1 VISGYWNSLSNLIR
15 DDLLAYTARH
25 TTQSTAARDYMKRLW
40 HSCLTAIAA
49 LALFSPLQAQQ
60 TINNASLSG
69 RVTDPA
75 GRVVLNATVTATQLS
90 TSIARTTSTDAEG
103 RFRFP
108 YLAVDS
114 YRITVTQ
121 PGFAPAVR
129 NVALTVGA
137 DFHLPLSLT
146 VASAETSINVNGST
160 PVLETNRSQIAET
173 ITPNEVHNL
182 SLLGRNFLDLALL
195 VPGVSP
201 TNTAS
206 TQLYA
211 ETSAVPGQGYSINS
225 QRNFSNSFIVDG
237 ISANDDA
244 AGLTGTFYG
253 LDVVSELQV
262 VTSGGQAEFG
272 RALGGY
278 VNVITHSGTDQLHGS
293 LYGFLR
299 NQRLNASN
307 PLTQSKLPL
316 TQGQYGA
323 TIGGPIVH
331 HQTFFFANY
340 ERKQLN
346 QNGVVTIAPASVALI
361 NARLKTIGYQ
371 GPQIAT
377 GIYPNPVR
385 TNNAF
390 GRIDHRFS
398 ANDEFSVRYNLYT
411 VDSQNSRGAGALSAV
426 SAAAALNDVDN
437 TIAASNI
444 ATLSPRTVNETRGQY
459 THSDLKAPPNDPI
472 GPAVSISGVAS
483 FGTLSGSPQG
493 RLNNLYEVVDNL
505 SHQAGAHSLRVGADF
520 LYNDLKITFPMSA
533 RGAYSFSS
541 LANFLAGTYNNSGYT
556 QSFGNPVVKQGN
568 PNLGLYAQDE
578 WRLSPS
584 LTLNAGLRYDL
595 QFLDAIATDT
605 NNVSP
610 RVGFAWSPFATG
622 RTLVRG
628 SFGLF
633 YDRVPLRALS
643 NALQSS
649 GNTTNINSQTFV
661 TVSLSPTQA
670 GAPLFPS
677 IMNTLPSGVLINFS
691 TMDPYMQNAY
701 SEQATL
707 QVEQQLSDQTTLG
720 ISYQHVRGLH
730 LIASINLNTPTCVA
744 TGTNNGCRPNAAYGN
759 NKQYQGAADSYYDGL
774 AVSFVQRPSRW
785 GSYRISY
792 TWSKAIDDVGEFFFS
807 SPINNF
813 NIAQDRGRSDD
824 DQRHRVVFDGTIHT
838 SMDAATSTWSRIRNG
853 FLLSG
858 ILQYYSA
865 LPFNVTTGASSVQ
878 GTTMRPCTPGITN
891 CTNVLPGTV
900 IGRNTGAGFD
910 SFTMNAR
917 LSRTFRL
924 GERFRLEGIAEA
936 FNALNHR
943 NDIIPNGTFGTG
955 VYPTS
960 PSPSFGHA
968 TAVGDPR
975 QIQLALRLTY

>member
-1 VISGYWNSLSNLIR
+1 MNRLRHLCLAAVAVLAMLSTL
-15 DDLLAYTARH
+15 H
-25 TTQSTAARDYMKRLW
+25 
-40 HSCLTAIAA
+40 
-49 LALFSPLQAQQ
+49 AQQ

-69 RVTDPA
+69 RVTDPT
-75 GRVVLNATVTATQLS
+75 GRVVQNALITATQ
-90 TSIARTTSTDAEG
+90 IATNINRTTSTDAEG

-114 YRITVTQ
+114 YRITVAQ
-121 PGFAPAVR
+121 SGFAPSVR
-129 NVALTVGA
+129 TIELTIGA
-137 DFHLPLSLT
+137 DFHLNTTLA
-146 VASAETSINVNGST
+146 VASTETSISVNSST
-160 PVLETNRSQIAET
+160 PALEANRSQIAET
-173 ITPNEVHNL
+173 ISQNEVRNL
-182 SLLGRNFLDLALL
+182 SLLGRSFLDLALL

-201 TNTAS
+201 TNTNS

-237 ISANDDA
+237 LSANDDA

-278 VNVITHSGTDQLHGS
+278 VNVVTRSGTDQLHGS

-299 NQRLNASN
+299 NQRLNATN
-307 PLTQSKLPL
+307 ALTQTKLPL
-316 TQGQYGA
+316 TQAQYGA
-323 TIGGPIVH
+323 SLGGPVAR
-331 HQTFFFANY
+331 QRTFFFANF

-346 QNGVVTIAPASVALI
+346 QNGIVTIAPANVALI
-361 NARLKTIGYQ
+361 NARLNSIGYK

-390 GRIDHRFS
+390 GKIDHRFS
-398 ANDEFSVRYNLYT
+398 QNDEFSIRYNFYN
-411 VDSQNSRGAGALSAV
+411 VDSRNSRGAGGLSATT
-426 SAAAALNDVDN
+426 AAAALHDTDH

-444 ATLSPRTVNETRGQY
+444 ATLSPRTVNETRAQY
-459 THSDLKAPPNDPI
+459 THSNLTAPPNDPI

-493 RLNNLYEVVDNL
+493 RLNNLYELVDNL
-505 SHQAGAHSLRVGADF
+505 SHQAGAHSLRTGADF
-520 LYNDLKITFPMSA
+520 LYNDLKITFPQSA
-533 RGAYSFSS
+533 RGSYSFSS
-541 LANFLAGTYNNSGYT
+541 LANFLAGTYNNSGFT

-568 PNLGLYAQDE
+568 PNVGLYAQDE
-578 WRLSPS
+578 WKLSPS
-584 LTLNAGLRYDL
+584 FTLNAGLRYDL
-595 QFLDAIATDT
+595 QFLKAIATDT

-610 RVGFAWSPFATG
+610 RIGFAWSPFING

-633 YDRVPLRALS
+633 YDRVPLRALW

-649 GNTTNINSQTFV
+649 GNTTNIMPQTFV
-661 TVSLSPTQA
+661 TLSLSPTQA
-670 GAPLFPS
+670 GAPSFPS
-677 IMNTLPSGVLINFS
+677 TISTLPGVLVNFT
-691 TMDPYMQNAY
+691 TMDPRMQNAY
-701 SEQATL
+701 SEQAML

-730 LIASINLNTPTCVA
+730 LTASINLNTPTCIA
-744 TGTNNGCRPNAAYGN
+744 TGTNNGCRPNPAYGN
-759 NKQYQGAADSYYDGL
+759 NRQYRGAADSYYDGL
-774 AVSFVQRPSRW
+774 SVSFVQRPSRW
-785 GSYRISY
+785 GSYRVSY

-824 DQRHRVVFDGTIHT
+824 DQRHRVVFDGAIHT
-838 SMDAATSTWSRIRNG
+838 SMEAGTTTWSRIHNG

-865 LPFNVTTGASSVQ
+865 LPFNITTGANSIQ
-878 GTTMRPCTPGITN
+878 GTAMRPCTPGITS
-891 CTNVLPGTV
+891 CTQVLPGTV
-900 IGRNTGAGFD
+900 INRNTGTGFD
-910 SFTMNAR
+910 SFTVNAR

-924 GERFRLEGIAEA
+924 SERLRLEGIAEA

-943 NDIIPNGTFGTG
+943 NDLIPNGTFGTA

-960 PSPSFGHA
+960 PSPSFGRA

-975 QIQLALRLTY
+975 QVQLALRLTY

>member
-1 VISGYWNSLSNLIR
+1 
-15 DDLLAYTARH
+15 
-25 TTQSTAARDYMKRLW
+25 MKRFR
-40 HSCLTAIAA
+40 HSCLSAGAAFILLAA
-49 LALFSPLQAQQ
+49 LHAQQ

-69 RVTDPA
+69 RVTDPS
-75 GRVVLNATVTATQLS
+75 GRVVQNVTITATQLA
-90 TSIARTTSTDAEG
+90 THSIHTTVSDADG

-108 YLAVDS
+108 YLSVGS
-114 YRITVTQ
+114 YQITAAES
-121 PGFAPAVR
+121 GFAPATR
-129 NVALTVGA
+129 DLSLTIGG
-137 DFHLPLSLT
+137 DFHLPIALA
-146 VASAETSINVNGST
+146 VAGTETSISVNGSA
-160 PVLETNRSQIAET
+160 PVLEANRSQIAET
-173 ITPNEVHNL
+173 ISSNEALNL

-195 VPGVSP
+195 APGVSP

-206 TQLYA
+206 TQLFA
-211 ETSAVPGQGYSINS
+211 ETSAVTGQGYSVNS

-237 ISANDDA
+237 LSANDDA

-278 VNVITHSGTDQLHGS
+278 VSVVTRSGTDQLHGS

-307 PLTQSKLPL
+307 ALSQSKLPL
-316 TQGQYGA
+316 TQAQYGVSM
-323 TIGGPIVH
+323 GGPIVH
-331 HQTFFFANY
+331 QRTFFFANY
-340 ERKQLN
+340 EGKQLN
-346 QNGVVTIAPASVALI
+346 QNGIVTIAPASIALI
-361 NARLKTIGYQ
+361 NARLQSVGYQ
-371 GPQIAT
+371 GPKIAT

-390 GRIDHRFS
+390 GKIDHRFNP
-398 ANDEFSVRYNLYT
+398 NDEFSLRYNLYT
-411 VDSQNSRGAGALSAV
+411 VDSQNSRGAGGLSTV
-426 SAAAALNDVDN
+426 TAASALNDTDN
-437 TIAASNI
+437 TVAASNI
-444 ATLSPRTVNETRGQY
+444 ATLSAHTVNETRGQY
-459 THSDLKAPPNDPI
+459 THSSLKAPPNDPI
-472 GPAVSISGVAS
+472 GPAVSISGVAT
-483 FGTLSGSPQG
+483 FGTLSVSPQG
-493 RLNNLYEVVDNL
+493 RLNNLYELVDNL
-505 SHQAGAHSLRVGADF
+505 SHQSGPHSLRLGADF
-520 LYNDLKITFPMSA
+520 LYNALTITFPQSA

-541 LANFLAGTYNNSGYT
+541 LANFLNGNYNNSGFS

-578 WRLSPS
+578 WRPSPS
-584 LTLNAGLRYDL
+584 LTFNAGLRYDL
-595 QFLDAIATDT
+595 QFLKAISTDT
-605 NNVSP
+605 NNLSP

-677 IMNTLPSGVLINFS
+677 IINTLPSGVLVNF
-691 TMDPYMQNAY
+691 TTIDPGMQNAY
-701 SEQATL
+701 SQQVTL
-707 QVEQQLSDQTTLG
+707 QVEQQFSDKTTLG
-720 ISYQHVRGLH
+720 ISYQRVRGLH
-730 LIASINLNTPTCVA
+730 LIASINQNTPICVA
-744 TGTNNGCRPNAAYGN
+744 TGTNNGCRPNSSYGN
-759 NKQYQGAADSYYDGL
+759 NRQYRGAADSYYDGL
-774 AVSFVQRPSRW
+774 SVSFVQRPSRW
-785 GSYRISY
+785 GSYRVSY
-792 TWSKAIDDVGEFFFS
+792 TWSKAINDVGEFFFS

-838 SMDAATSTWSRIRNG
+838 PTDAPTTPWTRIRNG

-865 LPFNVTTGASSVQ
+865 LPLNVTTGANSIQ
-878 GTTMRPCTPGITN
+878 GTTMRPCVSGITS
-891 CTNVLPGTV
+891 CTDVLPGTV
-900 IGRNTGAGFD
+900 IGRNTGTGFD
-910 SFTMNAR
+910 SFTLNAR

-943 NDIIPNGTFGTG
+943 NDLIPNGTFGTG

-960 PSPSFGHA
+960 PSPSFGRA

>member
-1 VISGYWNSLSNLIR
+1 
-15 DDLLAYTARH
+15 
-25 TTQSTAARDYMKRLW
+25 
-40 HSCLTAIAA
+40 
-49 LALFSPLQAQQ
+49 
-60 TINNASLSG
+60 
-69 RVTDPA
+69 
-75 GRVVLNATVTATQLS
+75 
-90 TSIARTTSTDAEG
+90 
-103 RFRFP
+103 
-108 YLAVDS
+108 
-114 YRITVTQ
+114 
-121 PGFAPAVR
+121 
-129 NVALTVGA
+129 LTVGA
-137 DFHLPLSLT
+137 DFHLPISLT
-146 VASAETSINVNGST
+146 LASAEASIDVDSSA

-173 ITPNEVHNL
+173 VTPDEVRNL

-206 TQLYA
+206 TQLFA

-237 ISANDDA
+237 ISSNDDA
-244 AGLTGTFYG
+244 AGLSGTFYG

-278 VNVITHSGTDQLHGS
+278 VNIVTRGGSDQLHGS

-307 PLTQSKLPL
+307 ALTQSKLPL
-316 TQGQYGA
+316 TQAQYGA
-323 TIGGPIVH
+323 SLGGPIV
-331 HQTFFFANY
+331 QKRTFFFANY

-346 QNGVVTIAPASVALI
+346 QNGIVTITPASIALI
-361 NARLKTIGYQ
+361 NARLKATGYL
-371 GPQIAT
+371 GPLIAT

-398 ANDEFSVRYNLYT
+398 VNDEFNVRYNLYT

-426 SAAAALNDVDN
+426 TAAAALHDVDN

-459 THSDLKAPPNDPI
+459 THSDLTAPPNDAV

-483 FGTLSGSPQG
+483 FGTLSVSPQG
-493 RLNNLYEVVDNL
+493 RLNNLYELVDNL
-505 SHQAGAHSLRVGADF
+505 SHQAGAHSLRAGVDF
-520 LYNDLKITFPMSA
+520 LYNDVTIVFPQSA
-533 RGAYSFSS
+533 RGSYSFSS
-541 LANFLAGTYNNSGYT
+541 LTSFLAGAYNNSGYT

-568 PNLGLYAQDE
+568 PNFGLYLQDE
-578 WRLSPS
+578 WKLSPS
-584 LTLNAGLRYDL
+584 FTLNAGLRYDL
-595 QFLDAIATDT
+595 QFLNAIATDT
-605 NNVSP
+605 NNLSP
-610 RVGFAWSPFATG
+610 RVGFAWSPFTNG

-649 GNTTNINSQTFV
+649 RNTTNITPQTFV
-661 TVSLSPTQA
+661 TLSLSPTQT

-677 IMNTLPSGVLINFS
+677 TINTPPSGVLVNLT
-691 TMDPYMQNAY
+691 TMDPEMQNAY
-701 SEQATL
+701 SQQATL
-707 QVEQQLSDQTTLG
+707 QVEQQLSDKTTVG

-744 TGTNNGCRPNAAYGN
+744 TGTNNGCRPNPSYGN
-759 NKQYQGAADSYYDGL
+759 NKQYRGAADSYYDGL
-774 AVSFVQRPSRW
+774 SVSFVQRPSRW
-785 GSYRISY
+785 GSYRVSY

-824 DQRHRVVFDGTIHT
+824 DQRQRVVFDGTIHT
-838 SMDAATSTWSRIRNG
+838 STDAATSTWSHIRNG

-858 ILQYYSA
+858 VLQYYSA
-865 LPFNVTTGASSVQ
+865 LPFNITTGASSIQ
-878 GTTMRPCTPGITN
+878 GTTMRPCVPGVTN
-891 CTNVLPGTV
+891 CTQVLPGTV
-900 IGRNTGAGFD
+900 IGRNTGVGFD
-910 SFTMNAR
+910 SFTLNAR

-924 GERFRLEGIAEA
+924 GERFRLESIAEA

-943 NDIIPNGTFGTG
+943 NDLIPNGTFGTG

-960 PSPSFGHA
+960 PSPSFGK
-968 TAVGDPR
+968 
-975 QIQLALRLTY
+975 LALRLTY